1 MNLQP
6 SIDAVWEN
14 RQPEDYQ
21 GYNQKRTDFLRT
33 WNHSRNHQHLS
44 FEQMKAD
51 GVELADPKQS
61 IEQDVVERQSIE
73 QFKDS
78 LSERDRR
85 ILEMRVE
92 GIKLEDIAK
101 AVGYQTASAAKKR
114 IDKIAEEYE
123 RFINPSPDDDG
134 IPEI

>member
-1 MNLQP
+1 MNTQARIAYAISLT
-6 SIDAVWEN
+6 
-14 RQPEDYQ
+14 
-21 GYNQKRTDFLRT
+21 K
-33 WNHSRNHQHLS
+33 
-44 FEQMKAD
+44 
-51 GVELADPKQS
+51 ELEYA
-61 IEQDVVERQSIE
+61 QSIE
-73 QFKDS
+73 QFKNS

-123 RFINPSPDDDG
+123 RFINPSPDDDV
-134 IPEI
+134 IPDI